1 MTGIYSSRT
10 LMIGISKLIN
20 RIQEYAWGSKTAIAE
35 LMGYPTPSPKP
46 QAELWM
52 GAHPKAPSEVLLDSV
67 RVSLI
72 ELIKKDPISILGK
85 ATFRKFS
92 GSLPFLF
99 KVLAAGEPLSIQA
112 HPTIKQARDGF
123 RRENRE
129 NIPLDA
135 YERSYKDQNHK
146 PEIISALT
154 PFWAMSGFRP
164 TKKMLSILNEVS
176 FQSINKEIN
185 DFEKMPDNK
194 GLNVFFSLLMNLP
207 KGKREGAVGEAVK
220 WAGKAKNE
228 KFPGFENISRWILK
242 LNERYPGDIG
252 VLSPIILNLI
262 LLNPGEAMFTHAGV
276 LHAYLEGVGIELM
289 ANSDN
294 VLRGGLT
301 EKYIDVRELL
311 RILDYSS
318 TEFRKIPVISL
329 PTGEMLYD
337 SPAREFRLSRIH
349 VKNKDK
355 YTSIEKRSVEII
367 ICIEGGC
374 IIYEE
379 GESET
384 LEISKGDSIL
394 IPACINRY
402 VIKGTARLFKASVPF

>member
-1 MTGIYSSRT
+1 
-10 LMIGISKLIN
+10 MIGISKLIN
-20 RIQEYAWGSKTAIAE
+20 RIQEYVWGSKTAIAE

-52 GAHPKAPSEVLLDSV
+52 GAHPKAPSEVLLNND
-67 RVSLI
+67 RISLI
-72 ELIKKDPISILGK
+72 ELIKKDPNAILGK
-85 ATFRKFS
+85 STSRKFS

-112 HPTIKQARDGF
+112 HPTVQQARDGF
-123 RRENRE
+123 RRENSE
-129 NIPLDA
+129 NIPMDA

-154 PFWAMSGFRP
+154 PFWAMNGFRP
-164 TKKMLSILNEVS
+164 VVEMLNILNEIS
-176 FQSINKEIN
+176 FQSITKEIN
-185 DFEKMPDNK
+185 DFQKTSDAN
-194 GLNVFFSLLMNLP
+194 GLRYFFALLMNLP
-207 KGKREGAVGEAVK
+207 KDRKEKTVAETVR
-220 WAGKAKNE
+220 WAEKEKNKE
-228 KFPGFENISRWILK
+228 IPEFENISRWILK
-242 LNERYPGDIG
+242 LNEKYPGDIG
-252 VLSPIILNLI
+252 VLSPVILNLV

-318 TEFRKIPVISL
+318 TEFRKIPVITL
-329 PTGEMLYD
+329 PNGEMLYV
-337 SPAREFRLSRIH
+337 SPAQEFTLSRID
-349 VKNKDK
+349 VKKNDE
-355 YTSIEKRSVEII
+355 YTSAEKRSVEIV

-374 IIYEE
+374 AIHEE
-379 GESET
+379 GKSET
-384 LEISKGDSIL
+384 IDISKGDSIL
-394 IPACINRY
+394 IPACVSRY
-402 VIKGTARLFKASVPF
+402 AIKGAGRLFKASVPL